1 VMNAFVAR
9 VTGEK
14 SGGRESRRSQVF
26 NSITG
31 RSTSEF
37 AGERAGEWQAA
48 GRESIG
54 CAIAARISEANS
66 FILSKISNL
75 NKIEEISASIL
86 PNLAGIAGLVNGKR
100 RIFFYF
106 FGADRFRENRRKIFR
121 YSGNQTFSDSN
132 FRTHEGLKHG
142 AHK

>member
-1 VMNAFVAR
+1 MMNAFVAR

-66 FILSKISNL
+66 FILSKISNP

-86 PNLAGIAGLVNGKR
+86 PNLAGIVGLVNDKR
-100 RIFFYF
+100 RFFFYLLGLTVF
-106 FGADRFRENRRKIFR
+106 VRIGAKSSAIPATKRSPI
-121 YSGNQTFSDSN
+121 QTSAL
-132 FRTHEGLKHG
+132 TKG
-142 AHK
+142 